1 METKND
7 KFRRLA
13 ELRTRKII
21 EDLVSLAKLSN
32 KKNYIYSDKEIRQIF
47 RAIDEQLKLT
57 KLAFKNQETNTFKLK

>member
-21 EDLVSLAKLSN
+21 DYLASLSNLSN
-32 KKNYIYSDKEIRQIF
+32 KKNYAYSDKEVRQIF
-47 RAIDEQLKLT
+47 KAIDEQLKLA
-57 KLAFKNQETNTFKLK
+57 KLAFKNQESNTFKLK